1 MHGQGTYT
9 WKDGRKYIGE
19 YKFDKKVFLL
29 NHILQHGFGTIIWTD
44 GKKYEGYWK
53 YGK

>member
-29 NHILQHGFGTIIWTD
+29 NHIFQHGFGTIIWTD